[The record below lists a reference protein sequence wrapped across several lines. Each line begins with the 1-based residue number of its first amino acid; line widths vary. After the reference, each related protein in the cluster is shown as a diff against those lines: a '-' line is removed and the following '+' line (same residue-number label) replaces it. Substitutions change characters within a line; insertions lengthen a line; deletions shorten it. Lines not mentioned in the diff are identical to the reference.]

1 MRNKKTGTKKTVFSS
16 KSNPNN
22 ELGKPVKSKNGTDS
36 NNKFMK
42 NSIGNHNESTGKMV
56 VKARKL

>member
-1 MRNKKTGTKKTVFSS
+1 MRNKKTGIKKTVFSS

-22 ELGKPVKSKNGTDS
+22 ELSKPIKSKNVTDS
-36 NNKFMK
+36 NNKYMK
-42 NSIGNHNESTGKMV
+42 NLTGNHNESTGKMV